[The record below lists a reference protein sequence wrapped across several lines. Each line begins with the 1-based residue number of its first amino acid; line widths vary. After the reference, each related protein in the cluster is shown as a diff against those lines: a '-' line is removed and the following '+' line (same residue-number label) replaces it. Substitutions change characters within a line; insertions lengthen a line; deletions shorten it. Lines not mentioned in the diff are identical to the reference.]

1 MKPNLTQ
8 HLLAAAASR
17 LRLASFGGRLHI
29 AALIVAAVA
38 LAALLCARLLGVLP
52 NEWFTLR
59 TLAVVP
65 ALALVGALAFL
76 RKPAPAQ
83 VARLVDERAMSKELF
98 LTAALIEQSPGEYR
112 EIVLAQAEERAGQ
125 LTAGRLVPFRW
136 QPGMR
141 NVLLAFGALIAA
153 TLWLPRLDPF
163 KAKAKREV
171 ATQQAARLVET
182 KKLTVTR
189 QEELKQKGT
198 SLNEQ
203 VEQTLAKL
211 DKELKLAKPQQREAN
226 AKQLNEETQEVSA
239 LWKKVESEL
248 PKSTGDGLE
257 KAAQQ
262 FGEAQERKA
271 VKEMLDQL
279 KKGDATA
286 LKKAMEV
293 MKQKM
298 EELAAQ
304 PDGVE
309 KREKMDAL
317 KKELAQM
324 ANQLREQMGDKALN
338 EALARA
344 MEQMDLAKQKGMSKD
359 AMDAANESLKLSQEE
374 MQHFAEMAKDAQNL
388 EDALKNLQAAK
399 ALNDKGKLDG
409 KDAQDAGAKT
419 PQDYEQLYKDLMAR
433 AGQDGPEGQGQ
444 GKGEGQNG
452 QGKAGANPGTGSG
465 GSLGENDAA
474 KSAFTPEKSKTQMGA
489 GKLLMEWKE
498 EGLGDVGAKAGDY
511 EQAVRAVKQGVAE
524 AIRNEKVPPGYHGAI
539 QKYFDNLPVKA
550 GK

>member
-17 LRLASFGGRLHI
+17 LRLASFGSRLHI
-29 AALIVAAVA
+29 AALFVSAIA

-65 ALALVGALAFL
+65 SVALVGALAFL
-76 RKPAPAQ
+76 RKPAPSQ
-83 VARLVDERAMSKELF
+83 VARVVDERAGSKELF

-112 EIVLAQAEERAGQ
+112 DIVLAQAEERAGQ

-136 QPGMR
+136 EAGTR

-163 KAKAKREV
+163 KAGAKRGV

-182 KKLTVTR
+182 KKLTTTR
-189 QEELKQKGT
+189 EAELKEKGT
-198 SLNEQ
+198 ALTEQ
-203 VEQTLAKL
+203 VEQTLARL
-211 DKELKLAKPQQREAN
+211 DKELKLAKPDQREAN
-226 AKQLNEETQEVSA
+226 AKTLNEETQDVSA
-239 LWKKVESEL
+239 LWKKVTGEL

-271 VKEMLDQL
+271 MKEMLDQL

-286 LKKAMEV
+286 LKKALEA

-298 EELAAQ
+298 EEIARQ
-304 PDGVE
+304 PDGAE
-309 KREKMDAL
+309 KREKMEAL

-324 ANQLREQMGDKALN
+324 ANQLREQMGNKALN

-344 MEQMDLAKQKGMSKD
+344 MEQMDLAKQKGMAKD
-359 AMDAANESLKLSQEE
+359 AMDAANGSLELSQDEL
-374 MQHFAEMAKDAQNL
+374 QHLAEMAKDARNL
-388 EDALKNLQAAK
+388 EDALKNLQTAK

-419 PQDYEQLYKDLMAR
+419 PQDYEQLYKDLLAR
-433 AGQDGPEGQGQ
+433 AGQAGSEGRGGQG
-444 GKGEGQNG
+444 E
-452 QGKAGANPGTGSG
+452 AGGNPATGTGG
-465 GSLGENDAA
+465 TLGENDAA
-474 KSAFTPEKSKTQMGA
+474 KSAFNPEKSRTQMGA

-498 EGLGDVGAKAGDY
+498 EGIGEVGAKAGEY

-539 QKYFDNLPVKA
+539 QKYFDKLPMKTW
-550 GK
+550 K

>member
-17 LRLASFGGRLHI
+17 LRLASFGSRLHI
-29 AALIVAAVA
+29 AALWVSVIA
-38 LAALLCARLLGVLP
+38 LVALLCARLLGVLP
-52 NEWFTLR
+52 NEWFTLH
-59 TLAVVP
+59 TLAAVP
-65 ALALVGALAFL
+65 AVALLGALAFL
-76 RKPAPAQ
+76 RKQVPSQ
-83 VARLVDERAMSKELF
+83 VARIVDERAGSKELF
-98 LTAALIEQSPGEYR
+98 LTAALIEQSPGDYR

-125 LTAGRLVPFRW
+125 LTAGRLVPFHW
-136 QPGMR
+136 EAGTC

-163 KAKAKREV
+163 KVDAKREA

-189 QEELKQKGT
+189 EAELKEKGT
-198 SLNEQ
+198 ALTEQ

-211 DKELKLAKPQQREAN
+211 DKELKLAKPEQWEAN
-226 AKQLNEETQEVSA
+226 ARTLNEETQEVSA
-239 LWKKVESEL
+239 LWKKVAGEL
-248 PKSTGDGLE
+248 PKSTGDAME

-271 VKEMLDQL
+271 MKEMLDQL

-286 LKKAMEV
+286 LKKAMEA
-293 MKQKM
+293 MRQKM
-298 EELAAQ
+298 DEIARQ
-304 PDGVE
+304 PDGAE
-309 KREKMDAL
+309 KREKMEAL
-317 KKELAQM
+317 KNELAQI
-324 ANQLREQMGDKALN
+324 ASQLREQMGDKALN
-338 EALARA
+338 AALARA
-344 MEQMDLAKQKGMSKD
+344 MEQMDLAKQKGKD
-359 AMDAANESLKLSQEE
+359 AMDAANESLKLSQDE
-374 MQHFAEMAKDAQNL
+374 MQHLAEMAKDAQNL
-388 EDALKNLQAAK
+388 EDALKNLQSAK

-419 PQDYEQLYKDLMAR
+419 PQDYEALYKELLAR
-433 AGQDGPEGQGQ
+433 GGQDGQGGQGR
-444 GKGEGQNG
+444 
-452 QGKAGANPGTGSG
+452 AGNNPGTGSG
-465 GSLGENDAA
+465 GTMGENDAA
-474 KSAFTPEKSKTQMGA
+474 NSAFKPEKSKTQMSA

-539 QKYFDNLPVKA
+539 RKYFDKLPMKTS
-550 GK
+550 K